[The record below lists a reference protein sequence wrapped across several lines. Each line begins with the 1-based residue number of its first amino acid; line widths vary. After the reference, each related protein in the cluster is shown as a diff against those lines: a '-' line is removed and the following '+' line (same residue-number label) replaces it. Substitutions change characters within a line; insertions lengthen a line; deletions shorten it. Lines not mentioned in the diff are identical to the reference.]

1 MIRSMIA
8 AFAFVA
14 STATAMAGMIT
25 VDSAHDV
32 KTTIDRLE
40 AAARKGGATIF
51 TRIDHQA
58 NAKGIGMEMPPSQ
71 VLIFGNPKGGTP
83 LMLANP
89 EIGLDLPLRVHA
101 FEKDGKVVMM
111 YHDPVADAKAHGL
124 DPTMKPVQGAAGA
137 LKKLTGI
144 AGGN

>member
-8 AFAFVA
+8 AIAFVA
-14 STATAMAGMIT
+14 STATAFAGMVT
-25 VDSAHDV
+25 VESAHDV

-40 AAARKGGATIF
+40 AAVNKGGATVF
-51 TRIDHQA
+51 ARIDHKA
-58 NAKGIGMEMPPSQ
+58 NAESVGMSLAPST

-83 LMLANP
+83 LMNISP

-101 FEKDGKVVMM
+101 FEKDGKTVMM
-111 YHDPVADAKAHGL
+111 YHDPVGVAKTHGI
-124 DPTMKPVQGAAGA
+124 PTDHKAVLGAAGA
-137 LKKLTGI
+137 LKKLTGV